1 MNCEWMVNPSGR
13 VRGLLWIVLCLIPF
27 SLSGADGT
35 RVDQPEEPLAAE
47 EAVRRMT
54 MPEGFQVTLFAAEPD
69 VRQPVGFCLDDRGRL
84 WVAEAYSYPRHT
96 DQPAQDRI
104 LILEDETGDGRF
116 DKRTVF
122 YEGLNYV
129 TGIEVGFGGVWVMSP
144 PYFLFIPDRDG
155 DDVPDGPPEALLDG
169 FGNHANSHNLANG
182 FAWGPDGWL
191 YGTHGRT
198 NWSLIGRPGTPDE
211 QRERFDGGVY
221 RYHPVH
227 HLWERFADGTT
238 NPWGIDWD
246 DYGQAFVSN
255 CVNPHLFHVIQGA
268 HYEPWRNRESSLH
281 AYERIATIA
290 DHLHYAG
297 ELTHTRQGTPEEDA
311 AGGGHAHSGTMVYL
325 GDNWPE
331 QYRNTIFMNNIHGKR
346 VNNDLLKRVGSGYV
360 ASHAPDILR
369 SQDPAH
375 MGITLAYGPDGG
387 VYVSDWNHIGDCHSR
402 KNTLRETGRIF
413 KMTFGTPPR
422 VDADVAQQS
431 LAELVELQR
440 HRNDWWV
447 RHARRVLQ
455 ERAQAGEN
463 MSSAQQTLRQML
475 DEETTT
481 PLKLRALW
489 ALYVIGGVDQK
500 LLADLL
506 EDEDEHLRAWGV
518 RLLTET
524 IPPLSAESA
533 RTMASVDL
541 PASATPQKAR
551 LTDPEPAESDTENF
565 ADEMPADHAS
575 PQQKDSASAGTT
587 AEPVFYRPSL
597 PEEFKL
603 AEIPDPLQ
611 GSAESRLNV
620 TVQSLKPGIEKS
632 LWKLAA
638 EETSPLVRLHLACAM
653 QRLTPESAW
662 PIAESLAMREE
673 DQQDH
678 NLPLLIWYGC
688 EPLIHADLSR
698 FVKLAAIAEIPLLR
712 RHIARRVASLPDPAE
727 GLAELIALLPSGSA
741 EFRQDLLQ
749 GILRG
754 LEGHRTFPMP
764 AGWPESYRSLA
775 EADDA
780 QVGELALRLAL
791 LFDDPVAL
799 QNLRERAQDTAHSA
813 AERQQAITALVARQ
827 AQGLAPLLL
836 DLLQDAATCE
846 TALRGLAE
854 FDHTETPVAILERYP
869 QLSPSER
876 QQALQTLASRKTWA
890 AALLDAV
897 EQEQIPRTDLTA
909 FTARQLRNLGDP
921 ELVERVNEVWGEIR
935 ETSAERVKQMADY
948 KKRLTPDQLARANP
962 AAGRGVFVKLCANCH
977 RLFGTGGEIGPDLT
991 GSQRANLDYILENM
1005 IDPSASVARDY
1016 QMEILVTISGRVI
1029 TGLVIAET
1037 ETAVTVATVSE
1048 RIVIP
1053 AAEIE
1058 ERQTSPNS
1066 IMPDGLLKQ
1075 LNFQEIRD
1083 LIAYLASPTQVSLK
1097 DEG

>member
-1 MNCEWMVNPSGR
+1 MSGQWEINPGGR
-13 VRGLLWIVLCLIPF
+13 VRGLLWMVLCLIPF

-35 RVDQPEEPLAAE
+35 SEAQPEEPLSAE
-47 EAVRRMT
+47 AAVRRMT

-84 WVAEAYSYPRHT
+84 WVAEAYSYPQHT

-104 LILEDETGDGRF
+104 LIFEDETGDGRF

-155 DDVPDGPPEALLDG
+155 NDVPDGPPEVLLDG

-227 HLWERFADGTT
+227 HVWERFADGTT

-346 VNNDLLKRVGSGYV
+346 VNNDLLQRVGSGYV

-413 KMTFGTPPR
+413 KMTYGSPPQ
-422 VDADVAQQS
+422 VEANVAGQS
-431 LAELVELQR
+431 SAELVELQR

-447 RHARRVLQ
+447 RHARRVLH
-455 ERAQAGEN
+455 ERAQAGEELT
-463 MSSAQQTLRQML
+463 SARQTLRQML
-475 DEETTT
+475 TDETTA
-481 PLKLRALW
+481 PRKLRALW
-489 ALYVIGGVDQK
+489 ALYVIDGVDQV

-506 EDEDEHLRAWGV
+506 ESDDEHLRAWSV

-524 IPPLSAESA
+524 IPPLAAAAAEQTASTIASAASQDSSVISAES
-533 RTMASVDL
+533 
-541 PASATPQKAR
+541 SAT
-551 LTDPEPAESDTENF
+551 DESSANSDSSQSE
-565 ADEMPADHAS
+565 
-575 PQQKDSASAGTT
+575 SASAKTT
-587 AEPVFYRPSL
+587 TEPVFNRPSL
-597 PEEFKL
+597 PAEFKL
-603 AEIPDPLQ
+603 AELPEPIQ

-620 TVQSLKPGIEKS
+620 TCLALESGIQER
-632 LWKLAA
+632 LNELAA
-638 EETSPLVRLHLACAM
+638 EETSPLVRLHLACAL
-653 QRLTPESAW
+653 QRLQSESAW
-662 PIAESLAMREE
+662 PIVESLATRGE
-673 DQQDH
+673 DQQDQ
-678 NLPLLIWYGC
+678 NLPLMIWYGC
-688 EPLIHADLSR
+688 EPLVHADLSR
-698 FVKLAAIAEIPLLR
+698 FVKLAATTEIPLLR
-712 RHIARRVASLPDPAE
+712 RHIARRVASLSDPAE
-727 GLAELIALLPSGSA
+727 GLGELIALLPNGST
-741 EFRQDLLQ
+741 EFRHDLLQ

-754 LEGHRTFPMP
+754 LEGHRAFPMP
-764 AGWPESYRSLA
+764 PEWPESYRTVAAA
-775 EADDA
+775 EDA
-780 QVGELALRLAL
+780 QVNELALRLAL

-799 QNLRERAQDTAHSA
+799 QNLKQRARDTALSA
-813 AERQQAITALVARQ
+813 AERQQAISALVARQ
-827 AQGLAPLLL
+827 ADGLAPLLL
-836 DLLQDAATCE
+836 DLLHDSATCE

-854 FDHTETPVAILERYP
+854 FDHPETPAAILARYP
-869 QLSPSER
+869 QFGPAER
-876 QQALQTLASRKTWA
+876 QQALQTLASRKPWA
-890 AALLDAV
+890 GALLDAV

-921 ELVERVNEVWGEIR
+921 ALVERVNEVWGEIR
-935 ETSAERVKQMADY
+935 ETSAERIKQMAEY

-962 AAGRGVFVKLCANCH
+962 AAGRGMFVKLCANCH
-977 RLFGTGGEIGPDLT
+977 RLFGTGGEIGPELT
-991 GSQRANLDYILENM
+991 GSQRANLDYILENI

-1029 TGLVIAET
+1029 TGLVIAES

-1048 RIVIP
+1048 RIVVP
-1053 AAEIE
+1053 VAEIE

-1083 LIAYLASPTQVSLK
+1083 LIAYLASPTQVPLP
-1097 DEG
+1097 DES